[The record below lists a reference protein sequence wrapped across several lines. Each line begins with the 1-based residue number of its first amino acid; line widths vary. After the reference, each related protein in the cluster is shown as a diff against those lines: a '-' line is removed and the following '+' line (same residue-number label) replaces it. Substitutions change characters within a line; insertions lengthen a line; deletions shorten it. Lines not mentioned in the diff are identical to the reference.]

1 MPEPEELPPIPPMM
15 LTPPTAMP
23 TFVEPPPPPPPPPQV
38 LSMKRYKENQLSFCT
53 ELNLYKRRPNLT
65 LYFNRF
71 SRSHKYNEIEMT
83 LVCKQPAPPPPPPA
97 PVQQPPA
104 PPPQPELKLQRPIIQ
119 VLSLTYFRLIC
130 VFCVKSLF
138 QKLSRL
144 VKIISLQ
151 PRLVRCFR
159 NYRDTRPPSGEAR

>member
-38 LSMKRYKENQLSFCT
+38 LSMKRYKENYTSFCT
-53 ELNLYKRRPNLT
+53 EPNLYQRRPNLA
-65 LYFNRF
+65 LHFNHFFRT
-71 SRSHKYNEIEMT
+71 HKFNEIEMT

-97 PVQQPPA
+97 PVQQPPP

-130 VFCVKSLF
+130 IVLYEKAFL
-138 QKLSRL
+138 
-144 VKIISLQ
+144 
-151 PRLVRCFR
+151 
-159 NYRDTRPPSGEAR
+159 EAEQIGKNH